1 MNSLIVYDS
10 KYGNT
15 ERIALSIADTLREY
29 GQVQATRIDPAQPV
43 EFQGIDLLIG
53 GSPTQGWNATPLT
66 QSFLKRLAPGE
77 FRGVAIAC
85 FDTRFNKPRWLTG
98 SAADRIAK
106 AFQKMGIR
114 PLTPPESFFVKD
126 SEGPLEAGE
135 LERAATW
142 ARTLA
147 KMVAPQPAIL

>member
-15 ERIALSIADTLREY
+15 ERIALSIATTLREY
-29 GQVQATRIDPAQPV
+29 GQVRATRIDPAQPV
-43 EFQGIDLLIG
+43 EFQGINLLIV
-53 GSPTQGWNATPLT
+53 GSPTQGWNATQLT
-66 QSFLKRLAPGE
+66 QSFLKRLVPGD
-77 FRGVAIAC
+77 FQGVVVAC

-106 AFQKMGIR
+106 SFQRMGIR
-114 PLTPPESFFVKD
+114 LLTPPESFFVKD
-126 SEGPLEAGE
+126 SEGPLETGE

-142 ARTLA
+142 ARVLA
-147 KMVAPQPAIL
+147 KMVAPQPAMP